1 MHSTPYINV
10 CTYITYVVLITMN
23 YNTWHIPQSWQGESF
38 SPASCGY
45 CVRHGHVTRIVSA
58 SSLSPHGF
66 RSRLLI
72 HGADPVGRPPPT
84 PFRSGSFRVIS
95 NLPPPR
101 CRPMPAGRPLPA
113 SEIFWVG
120 RKRESERYTER
131 ERGMGTTKGEP
142 RNDEKCTPRRVRIE
156 RFTHRS
162 AGAEPTSNA
171 RLW

>member
-23 YNTWHIPQSWQGESF
+23 YNTLHIPQSWQGESF

-72 HGADPVGRPPPT
+72 HGADPVGRPPP
-84 PFRSGSFRVIS
+84 PRSGAARFVLSPIC
-95 NLPPPR
+95 PPPVAVPCPLVGLFLPLR
-101 CRPMPAGRPLPA
+101 FFGLDGR
-113 SEIFWVG
+113 
-120 RKRESERYTER
+120 ERVRDIRR
-131 ERGMGTTKGEP
+131 ERGMGRTKGEP